1 MFFFRLCKFF
11 MYLPFV
17 ILYPTK
23 IVGRKNLKIVDAEG
37 KKRGAVIVSNH
48 TSNIDSLLFAGHMR
62 EPNYYLAK
70 KELFSNKFK
79 SWILRH
85 IGCIKIDRQVND
97 IGAIKTCVGL
107 LKKGKKLVVFP
118 EGTRNHNEDMQLGEI
133 KGGAA
138 MLAIKTKVPVIP
150 IYINRTPRI
159 FRKTVVTIGQ
169 PFEFTEFYNQRLDS
183 ETLDKAG
190 NILADKMQQLRSEV
204 LEKQN
209 KNKKVQKKCKKS
221 DVNA

>member
-23 IVGRKNLKIVDAEG
+23 IIG
-37 KKRGAVIVSNH
+37 KKYLKTVDGEGNKKGAVLVSNH
-48 TSNIDSLLFAGHMR
+48 TSNIDSLLFACHMK

-85 IGCIKIDRQVND
+85 IGCIKIDRQEND

-118 EGTRNHNEDMQLGEI
+118 EGTRNHNEDMELGEI

-150 IYINRTPRI
+150 IYINRTPKI
-159 FRKTVVTIGQ
+159 FRKTIVTIGE

-183 ETLDKAG
+183 ETLNKAG
-190 NILADKMQQLRSEV
+190 NILADKMNELRSKV
-204 LEKQN
+204 VQQQN
-209 KNKKVQKKCKKS
+209 NKKTEKKCKKS
-221 DVNA
+221 SANA